1 MAKSNVTFE
10 VTESFLEMTES
21 RQDQAVKAFVAANPK
36 SVIVLTGEAG
46 SVPPYLRR
54 QVGKRFEICSALGG
68 SEFGMYLR
76 RWLVDIVGR
85 QSFTVNRLSPCA
97 LLDSSQCVNSASALI
112 GGGFF
117 LVVLSLVAS
126 SFRSLRSDPS

>member
-10 VTESFLEMTES
+10 VTESVLEMTES

-54 QVGKRFEICSALGG
+54 QSGKRFEICSALGG
-68 SEFGMYLR
+68 SAREFVKLATPLGGGVRDVSAALAGGYSR
-76 RWLVDIVGR
+76 TSKFYG
-85 QSFTVNRLSPCA
+85 QSF
-97 LLDSSQCVNSASALI
+97 I
-112 GGGFF
+112 
-117 LVVLSLVAS
+117 
-126 SFRSLRSDPS
+126 SLRAA